1 MKHQSTVVATG
12 SLDFALHTLGWR
24 SFQDLCGAILRV
36 VCGQTFKTFADS
48 NDAGRDG
55 AFYGKWTHSELVEKD
70 KIPEVPSGATVAQC
84 KFTARAGGSLSLSNA
99 QSEIAKI
106 KKLVEKGL
114 CDNYILIT
122 NASVSGASET
132 KIANEIKKCGVKNVY
147 VLDGKWICRTI
158 SENRQLRLYV
168 PRVYGLGDLTKIL
181 DERAYRQSEALLGH
195 LKDELSTFVVTEAY
209 TKAATALK
217 DHSFVFLIGEPASGK
232 SLIAASLA
240 MAAIDNWQC
249 VTVQA
254 KDPNEL
260 LAHWDPDEPNQF
272 FWIDDAFGATYYD
285 KSLGNEWAHALPQI
299 AAAIKKGAK
308 IVITSRDYIYS
319 DASKALKEYAYP
331 FLHEQKVVVQVADLT
346 KEERE
351 RILYNHVRLGNH
363 PREFKSKLKPHLPA
377 IAKVERFLP
386 EVARR
391 LGDKIF
397 SANLDLRSK
406 DEVVR
411 FMECPDQFLQEV
423 IGGLSAEHLAALC
436 LVYQSGTLEY
446 SGSFTEPHAGII
458 GKFGVTE
465 FDVSS
470 ALQSLES
477 SFLRQT
483 SLDDNGTRGNFYTF
497 KHPTLREGFSRYL
510 TNRPE
515 LLDVLVK
522 GMTYDEL
529 FTQLDFGN
537 SDGSKGRK
545 SKLLSIPA
553 SNYDSVLDKCRKFQ
567 KGESDGST
575 SDKHIL
581 LLRYYMFLT
590 NAPASFL
597 SRYLQEFPDFREK
610 LLQFHGILSW
620 EPRISLLG
628 NLQQYGLLGEENRRV
643 VAARI
648 KEIALDDTDSSW
660 LNDGSCNRL
669 LTEEERE
676 GLIAD
681 ARDQLI
687 NDLDDILSTWESN
700 EDKDRG
706 SYYEPLIESL
716 EDYSEHFQGD
726 LAVRLAIS
734 HAQKQINERIA
745 EWERYSLPDDRDELP
760 QVLDQPTYSN
770 DRNIFEDVDL

>member
-1 MKHQSTVVATG
+1 MKHRSTAVATG
-12 SLDFALHTLGWR
+12 NLDFALHTLGWR
-24 SFQDLCGAILRV
+24 SFQDLSGAILRV
-36 VCGQTFKTFADS
+36 VCGQTFKTFSDS

-55 AFYGKWTHSELVEKD
+55 AFYGKWAHSELVEINKL
-70 KIPEVPSGATVAQC
+70 PEVPSGATVAQC
-84 KFTARAGGSLSLSNA
+84 KFTAHANGNLSLSNV
-99 QSEIAKI
+99 QSEINKI
-106 KKLVEKGL
+106 KKLVKRGI

-122 NASVSGASET
+122 NAGVSGTSEA
-132 KIANEIKKCGVKNVY
+132 KITDAIKECGVKNVY
-147 VLDGKWICRTI
+147 ILDGRWVCQTI

-181 DERAYRQSEALLGH
+181 DERAYRQSEALLEH

-209 TKAATALK
+209 TKAATALN

-240 MAAIDNWQC
+240 MAAIDNWKC

-260 LAHWDPDEPNQF
+260 LSHWDPDEPNQF

-285 KSLGNEWAHALPQI
+285 KSLGNEWSHALPQI

-319 DASKALKEYAYP
+319 DASKVLKEYAYP

-346 KEERE
+346 QAEKE
-351 RILYNHVRLGNH
+351 RILYNHIRLGNH
-363 PREFKSKLKPHLPA
+363 TKEFKSKLKPYLPTVA
-377 IAKVERFLP
+377 QVERFLP

-397 SANLDLRSK
+397 SASLDLRSR
-406 DEVVR
+406 DDAVR
-411 FMECPDQFLQEV
+411 FMEYPDQFLQEV
-423 IGGLSAEHLAALC
+423 IDGLSAEHLAALC

-446 SGSFTEPHAGII
+446 SDSFTEPHAGII

-465 FDVSS
+465 FSVSN
-470 ALQSLES
+470 ALQSLEGS
-477 SFLRQT
+477 ILRQT
-483 SLDDNGTRGNFYTF
+483 NFDESGNSGNFYAF
-497 KHPTLREGFSRYL
+497 KHPTLREGFSHYL

-515 LLDVLVK
+515 LLEVLIK

-537 SDGSKGRK
+537 SDSSRRHK

-553 SNYDSVLDKCRKFQ
+553 SSYDSVLDKCREFQ
-567 KGESDGST
+567 KGESDGSV

-590 NAPASFL
+590 NAPAPFL
-597 SRYLQEFPDFREK
+597 SRYLQELPDFMEE
-610 LLQFHGILSW
+610 LLQFHGVLSW
-620 EPRISLLG
+620 EPRIGLLG
-628 NLQQYGLLGEENRRV
+628 NLLQYGLLGEENRRV
-643 VAARI
+643 TAARI
-648 KEIALDDTDSSW
+648 KEIVLEDTDSSW

-669 LTEEERE
+669 LTKEERE
-676 GLIAD
+676 NLIAD
-681 ARDQLI
+681 VREQLI
-687 NDLDDILSTWESN
+687 NDLNDTLNMWESN
-700 EDKDRG
+700 EDEDRG

-716 EDYSEHFQGD
+716 EDYNEHFQGD
-726 LAVRLAIS
+726 LAVRVAIS
-734 HAQKQINERIA
+734 HAREQIDERIA
-745 EWERYSLPDDRDELP
+745 EWERHSPLEDRDELP
-760 QVLDQPTYSN
+760 SVLDQPTYNN
-770 DRNIFEDVDL
+770 DRNIFEDVDS